1 MAEAPE
7 LFSEQELT
15 CSICLDLFTDPVST
29 PCGHNFCQVS
39 GACSAPTGLWERCSA
54 ETCLCVAGLHWWLLG
69 VQPGVH
75 VSAVQASV

>member
-1 MAEAPE
+1 MEESGSGPGLVLVQSLSTLSCFCSSRTMAEASQE

-39 GACSAPTGLWERCSA
+39 SAPRF
-54 ETCLCVAGLHWWLLG
+54 
-69 VQPGVH
+69 
-75 VSAVQASV
+75 

>member
-1 MAEAPE
+1 MAPE

-39 GACSAPTGLWERCSA
+39 CTFHGAQHSGHQGSRLQGTLLSSRSGDVQVADDGLDSR
-54 ETCLCVAGLHWWLLG
+54 T
-69 VQPGVH
+69 
-75 VSAVQASV
+75 

>member
-1 MAEAPE
+1 MAEASQE

-39 GACSAPTGLWERCSA
+39 SQDLTRS
-54 ETCLCVAGLHWWLLG
+54 
-69 VQPGVH
+69 
-75 VSAVQASV
+75 

>member
-39 GACSAPTGLWERCSA
+39 WACSAPRWP
-54 ETCLCVAGLHWWLLG
+54 AGALLT
-69 VQPGVH
+69 
-75 VSAVQASV
+75 